1 MNILAAVKYVL
12 EALRVGK
19 SLVNVAAWKE
29 AQGITSFLVAAVA
42 VVRAFGV
49 DFGIDDST
57 LAAAG
62 VAIAALVNTY
72 LTFATSKKVGLPE
85 KQPPNLEPVAVD
97 PIDDPVP
104 DTARAER
111 RTAHHDA
118 MRNPIIPPATVGYQ
132 RARFGERMSDNKPDG
147 VERRGQPDLDETKN
161 DQSTAESG
169 WNDR

>member
-1 MNILAAVKYVL
+1 MNILAAVKYGL

-42 VVRAFGV
+42 VVMAFGV

-72 LTFATSKKVGLPE
+72 LTFATSKQVGLPD
-85 KQPPNLEPVAVD
+85 KFPPTLDPPDVDEPVN
-97 PIDDPVP
+97 PHI
-104 DTARAER
+104 ER
-111 RTAHHDA
+111 RMAHHIA
-118 MRNPIIPPATVGYQ
+118 MRDPIIPPADIGYN
-132 RARFGERMSDNKPDG
+132 RARFDERVSDNKPDG
-147 VERRGQPDLDETKN
+147 VERRGQPDLDAAKD
-161 DQSTAESG
+161 DQPVSESG